1 MGCAVSVEVAGK
13 NDAGGVSN
21 HAVSQKPTGKS
32 VTVQDSQVP
41 TTTDVDARV
50 TDAIES
56 TATEGARPLRK
67 FKLREVRDMC
77 DGFSSKCPV
86 LGEGSF
92 GMVYRGT
99 AELDGRAVDVAVK
112 RLSAES
118 QQGVDEWLAEVLI
131 LDRLRHGNLVELVG
145 YCKEKGEC
153 LLVYHYYANDSVESA
168 LFNRKRA
175 GQEPFSWERRVSVAW
190 QSAEALAYLHANDV
204 IHRDF
209 KPSNVLLDADW
220 TAKLSDFGM
229 CKEQEAGKSHVSTRV
244 MGTLGYLD
252 PDYMETGLLRQ
263 SSDVYAFG
271 VFLLELITG
280 KRAVSD
286 TGQPLTSW
294 VFPLLDQKKPEI
306 DLLIDSALES
316 SFDRDSALKIAVIA
330 KFCIGEEELR
340 PEMTAVAERLKKLV
354 ASLPSIRSR
363 SLDEFQATFAG
374 PSHAVASMAMDD
386 FLRSVWLA
394 EESQMLAAAHAAG
407 GADPRARDKAAG
419 LLRARSLRRQK
430 SAAALP
436 RALTARIK

>member
-1 MGCAVSVEVAGK
+1 MRLPSPSLDCRFP
-13 NDAGGVSN
+13 AGGALVSC
-21 HAVSQKPTGKS
+21 ALVFRAPSCFVRPRVSCALVFRAPS
-32 VTVQDSQVP
+32 CARPLYSPVPPSAHLNSHLSPLHPHRAAHHRAAPDAQVP
-41 TTTDVDARV
+41 ATTEVEERPTEAV
-50 TDAIES
+50 ES

-67 FKLREVRDMC
+67 FKLREVREMC

-92 GMVYRGT
+92 GTVYRGS
-99 AELDGRAVDVAVK
+99 ADLDGRAVDVAVK

-118 QQGVDEWLAEVLI
+118 QQGVDEWLVRRAAWGVTFKTSGGCVRLEGARPPEGCALAEVLI
-131 LDRLRHGNLVELVG
+131 LDRLRHANLVELLG

-153 LLVYHYYANDSVESA
+153 LLVYHYYANDSVETA

-190 QSAEALAYLHANDV
+190 QAAEALAYLHANDV

-330 KFCIGEEELR
+330 KFCIGDEELR

-354 ASLPSIRSR
+354 VS
-363 SLDEFQATFAG
+363 
-374 PSHAVASMAMDD
+374 
-386 FLRSVWLA
+386 
-394 EESQMLAAAHAAG
+394 
-407 GADPRARDKAAG
+407 
-419 LLRARSLRRQK
+419 
-430 SAAALP
+430 
-436 RALTARIK
+436 

>member
-1 MGCAVSVEVAGK
+1 MRISPPSPPLPIFTPSLFLPHLVRTWVPVA
-13 NDAGGVSN
+13 
-21 HAVSQKPTGKS
+21 
-32 VTVQDSQVP
+32 
-41 TTTDVDARV
+41 
-50 TDAIES
+50 
-56 TATEGARPLRK
+56 
-67 FKLREVRDMC
+67 
-77 DGFSSKCPV
+77 
-86 LGEGSF
+86 
-92 GMVYRGT
+92 
-99 AELDGRAVDVAVK
+99 
-112 RLSAES
+112 
-118 QQGVDEWLAEVLI
+118 QQAEVLI
-131 LDRLRHGNLVELVG
+131 LDRLRHANLVELVG

-190 QSAEALAYLHANDV
+190 QSAEALAYLHGNDV

-354 ASLPSIRSR
+354 AS
-363 SLDEFQATFAG
+363 
-374 PSHAVASMAMDD
+374 
-386 FLRSVWLA
+386 
-394 EESQMLAAAHAAG
+394 
-407 GADPRARDKAAG
+407 
-419 LLRARSLRRQK
+419 
-430 SAAALP
+430 
-436 RALTARIK
+436 

>member
-1 MGCAVSVEVAGK
+1 MLGYAASAAIWYRLVNRLSSETKAPNARHALAIRARAVLTRTHRVCR
-13 NDAGGVSN
+13 
-21 HAVSQKPTGKS
+21 PTGYRVARYRDGVRRVGGGGRQERRGGGEQPRSFAEADRKIRYS
-32 VTVQDSQVP
+32 ARYYSQVP

-118 QQGVDEWLAEVLI
+118 QQGVDEWLV
-131 LDRLRHGNLVELVG
+131 
-145 YCKEKGEC
+145 C
-153 LLVYHYYANDSVESA
+153 
-168 LFNRKRA
+168 
-175 GQEPFSWERRVSVAW
+175 
-190 QSAEALAYLHANDV
+190 
-204 IHRDF
+204 
-209 KPSNVLLDADW
+209 
-220 TAKLSDFGM
+220 
-229 CKEQEAGKSHVSTRV
+229 
-244 MGTLGYLD
+244 
-252 PDYMETGLLRQ
+252 
-263 SSDVYAFG
+263 
-271 VFLLELITG
+271 
-280 KRAVSD
+280 AVR
-286 TGQPLTSW
+286 G
-294 VFPLLDQKKPEI
+294 
-306 DLLIDSALES
+306 
-316 SFDRDSALKIAVIA
+316 
-330 KFCIGEEELR
+330 
-340 PEMTAVAERLKKLV
+340 
-354 ASLPSIRSR
+354 LPSIRSR

>member
-1 MGCAVSVEVAGK
+1 MTA
-13 NDAGGVSN
+13 
-21 HAVSQKPTGKS
+21 
-32 VTVQDSQVP
+32 
-41 TTTDVDARV
+41 TTEVDARP
-50 TDAIES
+50 TDAVES

-92 GMVYRGT
+92 GMVYRGS

-118 QQGVDEWLAEVLI
+118 QQGVDEWLVRAVRGCLQQGAPRIHPYPLLAPLAHSLPPPSHPLAPPSPHLPSPPHFHPPLSSLPHLVHRWVPGAEQAEVLI
-131 LDRLRHGNLVELVG
+131 LDRLRHANLT
-145 YCKEKGEC
+145 
-153 LLVYHYYANDSVESA
+153 
-168 LFNRKRA
+168 LFSSPPHLHPRPLPSPPRAHLGKRA

-190 QSAEALAYLHANDV
+190 QAAEALAYLHANDV

-354 ASLPSIRSR
+354 AS
-363 SLDEFQATFAG
+363 
-374 PSHAVASMAMDD
+374 
-386 FLRSVWLA
+386 
-394 EESQMLAAAHAAG
+394 
-407 GADPRARDKAAG
+407 
-419 LLRARSLRRQK
+419 
-430 SAAALP
+430 
-436 RALTARIK
+436 